1 MERRITSL
9 GKTNV
14 SKMKKAFDFKNIN
27 KIVENYALAPKAKKY
42 SDVIKNQALEL
53 LRDDYNDAVDELNKQ
68 QKKRTTFNSL
78 IQQNSQYLNKKVA
91 ANENRKSNKIS
102 TFFKSYNK
110 PINMEKRMKYK
121 IGGETIWEKQVVDV
135 YSIDVSKT
143 SLELKDIFQKRVLP
157 VLGNLYRKYK
167 GGYVQLDLFGK
178 WSNDDEEEPL
188 KKISV
193 VGNYLSPSNYSTLYE
208 DILKSIKP
216 PDSASHFI
224 IFRVIFVVM

>member
-91 ANENRKSNKIS
+91 ANENRKSNRRKVLEELLFSAGARKQCCFCQTHCFEWQKI
-102 TFFKSYNK
+102 
-110 PINMEKRMKYK
+110 R
-121 IGGETIWEKQVVDV
+121 
-135 YSIDVSKT
+135 
-143 SLELKDIFQKRVLP
+143 
-157 VLGNLYRKYK
+157 
-167 GGYVQLDLFGK
+167 
-178 WSNDDEEEPL
+178 
-188 KKISV
+188 
-193 VGNYLSPSNYSTLYE
+193 
-208 DILKSIKP
+208 
-216 PDSASHFI
+216 
-224 IFRVIFVVM
+224 